1 MCRGLPVFPAS
12 MHTKSLSSTNASKKK
27 QAQPSYAP
35 APTLSAPQHK
45 TQESCK
51 ADGLSTGK
59 EEKFQ
64 PKPLLQKQAE
74 GEKPSGKRKCKTKEL
89 DVQGRRKRS
98 FLATDDPFAIKDI
111 QDTVAVPKKV
121 MRLAEPTLHGSSLP
135 AKSNQQKLHKQL
147 QQPPSLPTL

>member
-1 MCRGLPVFPAS
+1 
-12 MHTKSLSSTNASKKK
+12 MHTESLSFTNASKKK

-35 APTLSAPQHK
+35 APTLAAPQHK

-59 EEKFQ
+59 EKFQ

-74 GEKPSGKRKCKTKEL
+74 GEKPSGKHKCKTKDL
-89 DVQGRRKRS
+89 DMQGRRKRS
-98 FLATDDPFAIKDI
+98 FLAMDDPFAIEDI
-111 QDTVAVPKKV
+111 QDMVAVPKKV
-121 MRLAEPTLHGSSLP
+121 MRLAEPTLHGGSLS

>member
-1 MCRGLPVFPAS
+1 
-12 MHTKSLSSTNASKKK
+12 MHTESLSFTNASKKK

-35 APTLSAPQHK
+35 APTLAAPQHK

-59 EEKFQ
+59 EKFQ

-74 GEKPSGKRKCKTKEL
+74 GEKPSGKHKCKTKDL
-89 DVQGRRKRS
+89 DMQGRRKRS
-98 FLATDDPFAIKDI
+98 FLAMDDPFAIEDI
-111 QDTVAVPKKV
+111 QDMVAVPKKV
-121 MRLAEPTLHGSSLP
+121 MRLAEPTLHGGSLP